1 MICAWS
7 EEQIAPPTNPYA
19 DWEIQTRPDYL
30 RAPPGE
36 DFPDENFAPAYR
48 PCFVRLRGESDGE
61 VPGIAADLLNEA
73 EKLFDPATDFLIRL
87 PDVSK
92 RQLQRIAAPGSD
104 VAEHRRRLIVYML
117 EDLAD
122 DTQWFTVLHH
132 GPAVP
137 GLTLFAEQERA
148 GGPGQGD
155 PEPPTTQPDTGT
167 SPAVVTAVIDSGIAI
182 ANERFCR
189 LEGERRRT
197 RIWHYW
203 RQTRENVT
211 SQANPGFGIGRSFDR
226 IALNDLLDM
235 ANGDEP
241 RFYRLLREGIGGAP
255 AFWAHAWNVE
265 AIRQRHASNSDP
277 FGVVEPT
284 APEVRAIPYTPQGAR
299 PLGLRAGHGTWVLD
313 LAAGAPCHAAP
324 EDRPIV
330 AVDLPDYAVADTAGK
345 RLEMYALMGVMYVLD
360 KVDDWQATGNRVP
373 VVINISLGNSAGP
386 RDGTGFFEEA
396 VARLVDAR
404 NAEGVATK
412 VVIAAGNNWR
422 DRMSGFAELAP
433 GKSRSLDWRN
443 PPGDKSPSYLEI
455 RLPKAANLALRV
467 ATPDGTEQLVADGK
481 TYSLTCGET
490 MIGRI
495 YNNDEDGAN
504 GPCRLVTIALAPTQ
518 NLERPDQ
525 QAPVGRYRLH
535 VANQGTEAADVRF
548 VVQRD
553 DTPDG
558 WPGYGRQSTLDHP
571 ESRSLDPETRDY
583 DLPAGDSLVRR
594 ERTLSAHAT
603 SPSEH
608 VFVVGGAMALAP
620 GAPGP
625 RPARYTAE
633 GPCDDERVLPD
644 LSAPSEDGPAMPG
657 VLAAGFFSGSVVRYA
672 GTSGAAPQVT
682 RRLAELI
689 AEGFFTYEPKEKPK
703 YKEDAIAAM
712 QPVPPAEVHRLR
724 LGRGSIGRATA
735 PGRVFTPGA

>member
-1 MICAWS
+1 MICTWS

-36 DFPDENFAPAYR
+36 DFPDENFAPACR
-48 PCFVRLRGESDGE
+48 PCFVRLRGESDDE
-61 VPGIAADLLNEA
+61 VRGIAADLLNEA
-73 EKLFDPATDFLIRL
+73 EKLSDPATDFLIRL
-87 PDVSK
+87 TDVSK
-92 RQLQRIAAPGSD
+92 RQLHRIAASGSD

-137 GLTLFAEQERA
+137 GLTLFAEQGRA
-148 GGPGQGD
+148 GGPGQAG
-155 PEPPTTQPDTGT
+155 PESGTTQPDTGT
-167 SPAVVTAVIDSGIAI
+167 SPAVVTAVIDSSIAI

-189 LEGERRRT
+189 MEGGRRRT
-197 RIWHYW
+197 RVWHYW

-226 IALNDLLDM
+226 KTLNDLLDM
-235 ANGDEP
+235 ADGDET
-241 RFYRLLREGIGGAP
+241 RFYRLLRKGIGGAP
-255 AFWAHAWNVE
+255 AFWADPWNVE
-265 AIRQRHASNSDP
+265 AVRKRHSHSSGSFGAVEQSQR
-277 FGVVEPT
+277 
-284 APEVRAIPYTPQGAR
+284 EVRAIPYTPHGER

-330 AVDLPDYAVADTAGK
+330 AVDLPDFAVADTSGK
-345 RLEMYALMGVMYVLD
+345 RLEMYVLMGVMWILER
-360 KVDDWQATGNRVP
+360 VDNWQVSGNRVP
-373 VVINISLGNSAGP
+373 VVINLSLGNSAGP

-396 VARLVDAR
+396 VRCLVDAR
-404 NAEGVATK
+404 NEEKIATK

-422 DRMSGFAELAP
+422 DRLSGFARLEP
-433 GKSRSLDWRN
+433 GQGCSFDWRN

-481 TYSLTCGET
+481 TYSLMCGET

-518 NLERPDQ
+518 NLEQPAQ
-525 QAPVGRYRLH
+525 QAPAGRYT
-535 VANQGTEAADVRF
+535 VQIANHGAANAHIRF

-558 WPGYGRQSTLDHP
+558 WPGYGVQSRLDHP
-571 ESRSLDPETRDY
+571 LSREFDTATRDY
-583 DLPAGDSLVRR
+583 DLPSCKSLVRR

-603 SPSEH
+603 ACSPH
-608 VFVVGGAMALAP
+608 IFVIGGARAQAAEKPPAP
-620 GAPGP
+620 AE
-625 RPARYTAE
+625 YSAE
-633 GPCDDERVLPD
+633 GPSDGDDPLPD
-644 LSAPSEDGPAMPG
+644 LAATSEDGPALPG
-657 VLAAGFFSGSVVRYA
+657 LLAAGYFSGSVTRYA
-672 GTSGAAPQVT
+672 GTSGAAPQVA
-682 RRLAELI
+682 RQLVELI
-689 AEGFFTYEPKEKPK
+689 AKGDIEAETEKE
-703 YKEDAIAAM
+703 AALAALR
-712 QPVPPAEVHRLR
+712 PGEAPEAHASR
-724 LGRGSIGRATA
+724 LGAGSIGNAPR
-735 PGRVFTPGA
+735 PGRPFMRDQGRRRNL